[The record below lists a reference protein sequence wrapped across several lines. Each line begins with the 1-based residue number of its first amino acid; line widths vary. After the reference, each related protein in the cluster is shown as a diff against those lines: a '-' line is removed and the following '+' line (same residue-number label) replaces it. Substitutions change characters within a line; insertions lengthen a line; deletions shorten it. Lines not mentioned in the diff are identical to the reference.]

1 MLSEIVKNKLNE
13 VEKLKTELDISNL
26 KFDQRKSNF
35 YKKLLNNQNNKKN
48 SIIAEVKRKSP
59 SKGILDD
66 NLDVADIVRK
76 YQEGGAS
83 CISVLT
89 EKNYFNGSNDDLL
102 EAKSSVNLPILR
114 KDFILDP
121 IQIYESRM
129 LGADCILLIVSALSA
144 DMYLQ
149 LSDLAHQLDLDVL
162 TEVHDKDELEF
173 ALMHK
178 AKLIGINNR
187 NLKTFDVDINTS
199 KNLSKIVNEDNVV
212 LISESGIHSREDI
225 MNLNNEGIFTFLI
238 GEHLV
243 KSKNII
249 DELEVLINGK

>member
-35 YKKLLNNQNNKKN
+35 YKNLLNNQNNKKN

-89 EKNYFNGSNDDLL
+89 EKNYINGSNDDLL

-121 IQIYESRM
+121 IQLYESRM
-129 LGADCILLIVSALSA
+129 LGADCILLIAS
-144 DMYLQ
+144 
-149 LSDLAHQLDLDVL
+149 
-162 TEVHDKDELEF
+162 
-173 ALMHK
+173 
-178 AKLIGINNR
+178 
-187 NLKTFDVDINTS
+187 
-199 KNLSKIVNEDNVV
+199 
-212 LISESGIHSREDI
+212 
-225 MNLNNEGIFTFLI
+225 
-238 GEHLV
+238 
-243 KSKNII
+243 
-249 DELEVLINGK
+249 